1 MPTGMGVANLKFVKG
16 GRKLKKAKH
25 CTILETL
32 IKDEKMKSEKAAK
45 MRKRVYSLSVV
56 KKTTTIES
64 MQKDAPNQMGMLEVD
79 INGKSQGC
87 IMKASM
93 LSCK

>member
-1 MPTGMGVANLKFVKG
+1 MPTGMGVANPKFVKG
-16 GRKLKKAKH
+16 GRKLKKEKH

-32 IKDEKMKSEKAAK
+32 IKDEKMKSEKASK

-64 MQKDAPNQMGMLEVD
+64 MQKDAPNQW
-79 INGKSQGC
+79 GC
-87 IMKASM
+87 
-93 LSCK
+93 